1 MNRKEVSTLLSKKIY
16 FYIAVICWHLLLC
29 HKLTYFNDQTS
40 YKETLLIQKPLR
52 LCVCVFFVLI
62 FFWVTKMFKFSA
74 YLDNAMWLK
83 RFKKEHILISHIAVK
98 ELLTR
103 ACFAWS
109 QYRYWFQ
116 SYKPVKLGTVYEQ
129 NIPKKNWSKYSK
141 LNKPPW
147 KVISVQNFTGRLLY
161 TWKIAFIK

>member
-116 SYKPVKLGTVYEQ
+116 SCKPVKLRAVYEHIFHKRNDP
-129 NIPKKNWSKYSK
+129 NIPDLIKST
-141 LNKPPW
+141 W
-147 KVISVQNFTGRLLY
+147 KVTRVQYFIGRLSY
-161 TWKIAFIK
+161 AWKIIFIK